1 MKKLFVLCL
10 FVILNLGLFAQ
21 KIKSDGKPHFD
32 KILWE
37 LWSEEWNGSLESFPT
52 GPLVQIVKIDND
64 YYLTDSYYPKEW
76 KKNIKKADR
85 SNYKKLTIYKNLYL
99 MDNEGNIYGYDL
111 AKKRPVLIDE
121 DLNILKYYY
130 IYES

>member
-1 MKKLFVLCL
+1 MIGMK
-10 FVILNLGLFAQ
+10 Q
-21 KIKSDGKPHFD
+21 
-32 KILWE
+32 
-37 LWSEEWNGSLESFPT
+37 
-52 GPLVQIVKIDND
+52 
-64 YYLTDSYYPKEW
+64 